1 MIEKKQYAPPLI
13 KVLHVELE
21 QGIVAQSADLLP
33 GNIDKNTPEVEN
45 WDFKQEWSGDFGI

>member
-1 MIEKKQYAPPLI
+1 MIEKKHYAPPLI